1 MPISVRLNVKVPQQ
15 VFDSQAAVQ
24 RIVRTMQEKTAPA
37 LKELFGQ
44 SVEGWQNPPEWSQK
58 QTVAQTYISMQ
69 VYASGENAKQY
80 AIVNNGSP
88 PHLITPRRAGY
99 LRFRSGY
106 IAGTVP
112 KSLHSKAFIRYGPYV
127 TVMNGV
133 NHPGFEAREFDQTV
147 ADEHYDQFVQDMQ
160 DAMKP

>member
-24 RIVRTMQEKTAPA
+24 RIVRAMQEKTAPA

-80 AIVNNGSP
+80 AIVNEGSP
-88 PHLITPRRAGY
+88 PHVIRPRRSKF
-99 LRFRSGY
+99 LRFQTGY
-106 IAGTVP
+106 KAGTSP
-112 KSLHSKAFIRYGPYV
+112 GSLHSTAFVRSGSFV
-127 TVMNGV
+127 SAGEV
-133 NHPGFEAREFDQTV
+133 NHPGFEARAFDQTV